1 MRDPTAVAASRK
13 RRTPSSSAPLVVGQN
28 GGDDPRGPVGRGG
41 DHPPTGGV
49 LLVDGQGE
57 QVHPVHAAQRVGHGE
72 GGGRPGGLGE
82 QPLVQRLGPTP
93 HPQSPGKRALS
104 SHTGLNAGVHG
115 VAQAVEI
122 GEHLLARPGGDLIG
136 HDHLRDATPLARA
149 DRQKVGTRREGV
161 GRRRG
166 VHFSRGRSRQGT
178 DRRRA
183 WSPDVLHDE
192 AAAHRVVRA
201 TQHLTAGGAVGGD
214 GQRVR
219 VVRQNPP
226 GQEEDVRGRVEGQ
239 RPDAVDHE
247 LSGRGHLL
255 VQALAYLRR
264 DGLGLVAGQAHD
276 DGAIGGVTAT
286 GRPQRAV
293 ELDGQAGDGR
303 SAPSMVMLVRARRDG
318 DDVGQ
323 RTGEGAP
330 GPHGSDRMG

>member
-1 MRDPTAVAASRK
+1 M
-13 RRTPSSSAPLVVGQN
+13 
-28 GGDDPRGPVGRGG
+28 
-41 DHPPTGGV
+41 
-49 LLVDGQGE
+49 
-57 QVHPVHAAQRVGHGE
+57 
-72 GGGRPGGLGE
+72 
-82 QPLVQRLGPTP
+82 QRLGPPP

-104 SHTGLNAGVHG
+104 RHTGLDAGVHG

-122 GEHLLARPGGDLIG
+122 GEHLLAGPSRDLIG
-136 HDHLRDATPLARA
+136 HDHLRDSTPLARA
-149 DRQKVGTRREGV
+149 HRQKVGPRGEGV

-166 VHFSRGRSRQGT
+166 VHFSRGRSRQSA

-183 WSPDVLHDE
+183 GSPDVLHDE
-192 AAAHRVVRA
+192 AASHRVVGA
-201 TQHLTAGGAVGGD
+201 AQHLRAGGAVGGD